1 MGPLKACV
9 HENLLEIAIDTEG
22 LVEKVCA
29 DCGERFSVTDEEK
42 KEWGEEQVKLRRCIL
57 YTIQPTDSVA
67 GIAKRFGVDL
77 RRLVELNPQ
86 VCTPGPQAGIEIMI
100 PVGHLEIV
108 PDVLQEIES
117 EDPGVQ
123 EERVAGFKLKL
134 PNGELYQFEE
144 MVSVE

>member
-1 MGPLKACV
+1 MGPLKA
-9 HENLLEIAIDTEG
+9 
-22 LVEKVCA
+22 
-29 DCGERFSVTDEEK
+29 
-42 KEWGEEQVKLRRCIL
+42 QVKLRRCIL

-100 PVGHLEIV
+100 PVDHLEIV

-144 MVSVE
+144 MVVAE